1 MGATSLIAYDAYL
14 KMLDLSCG
22 CIVRKA
28 IPYAKTGC
36 TRCSDVCDCGNT
48 EM

>member
-36 TRCSDVCDCGNT
+36 TRCSDVCDCVDT